1 MTNLAARLCAEAQ
14 PGQVLLAQRVM
25 IAVESLME
33 AEPVG
38 DVSLKGLSRPV
49 KVFNLIRLTAPR

>member
-1 MTNLAARLCAEAQ
+1 
-14 PGQVLLAQRVM
+14 
-25 IAVESLME
+25 ME

>member
-1 MTNLAARLCAEAQ
+1 
-14 PGQVLLAQRVM
+14 VLLAQRVM
-25 IAVESLME
+25 IAVEALIE

-49 KVFNLIRLTAPR
+49 KVFNLVRLTASR